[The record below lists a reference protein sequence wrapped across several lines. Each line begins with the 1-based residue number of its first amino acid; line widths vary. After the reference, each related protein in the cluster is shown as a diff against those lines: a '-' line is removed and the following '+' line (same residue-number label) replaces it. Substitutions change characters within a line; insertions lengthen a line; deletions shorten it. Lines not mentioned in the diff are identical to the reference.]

1 MQGMVGTLEREFL
14 ASELLEHEPPEK
26 SCCPLPE
33 ELVEP
38 HIGSKMVRKQDREH
52 QRRL

>member
-14 ASELLEHEPPEK
+14 GSEPPEE

-38 HIGSKMVRKQDREH
+38 HIGSEMVRKQDREH